1 MKNLINQNQK
11 IYVAGHTG
19 MAGKAI
25 CQSLRNKGYSN
36 LTTSLRKDLDLRNI
50 NQVENFFVKNK
61 PEIVIISAARVGGI
75 SANTTYPVNFLLDN
89 MKIQNNLI
97 ELSQKYKV
105 KRLLFLGSSCIYP
118 KECHQPIRE
127 EYLLNGPLE
136 PTNEWYAIAKIS
148 GIKLCQALRKQFNFD
163 AISLMPTNMYGPGDN
178 YHPENSHVVAALIKR
193 FYEAKKNQLPFVTC
207 WGSGSPIREFLHS
220 SDLGDACVYALEK
233 WDPDSENAPVDEFGK
248 RLNILNVG
256 TGEGITIRELVYSI
270 ARNFDYKGEIN
281 WDESKPD
288 GMKKKVLDVTKL
300 KSIGWKAKINLNDGL
315 KSVIDSISEK
325 DFLTQR

>member
-1 MKNLINQNQK
+1 MRKLIKQNQK

-25 CQSLRNKGYSN
+25 CQSLRNKGYLN
-36 LTTSLRKDLDLRNI
+36 LTTSLRKDLDLSKFNE
-50 NQVENFFVKNK
+50 VENFFRKNK
-61 PEIVIISAARVGGI
+61 PEIVVIAAARVGGI

-97 ELSQKYKV
+97 ELSQQYKV

-118 KECHQPIRE
+118 KECEQPIKE

-163 AISLMPTNMYGPGDN
+163 AICLMPTNMYGPGDN
-178 YHPENSHVVAALIKR
+178 YHPENSHVVAALIRR

-220 SDLGDACVYALEK
+220 SDLGDACVYALER
-233 WDPDSENAPVDEFGK
+233 WDPDSENAPLDNFGEK
-248 RLNILNVG
+248 LNILNVG
-256 TGEGITIRELVYSI
+256 TGEGITIRDLVYSI
-270 ARNFDYKGEIN
+270 ARNFDYKGKIE

-300 KSIGWKAKINLNDGL
+300 KSIGWKAKIDLNDGL
-315 KSVIDSISEK
+315 KSTIYNISEK